1 MQNWKV
7 EEVLELLTNLKS
19 FPSNFLAFVNTTVL
33 AGMLRPRANVSVA
46 KRAWK
51 EQSQSTTTKLQDS
64 IFCLQGIRIY
74 LLWLNLLRRE
84 FQWSPLKLEEVQSD
98 EYQYHALAREEHAP
112 PKIESNA
119 LFWADIVC
127 NLFPDQ
133 GIAWRASKFAHEC
146 INYCMVLQIKETSI
160 IMLLYW
166 NIYFFFTWGRV
177 LSSSD
182 KQSIALLNT
191 SSTNFFS
198 WPRKGKELH
207 V

>member
-1 MQNWKV
+1 MN
-7 EEVLELLTNLKS
+7 
-19 FPSNFLAFVNTTVL
+19 ANTT
-33 AGMLRPRANVSVA
+33 
-46 KRAWK
+46 
-51 EQSQSTTTKLQDS
+51 LQ
-64 IFCLQGIRIY
+64 QGKNMFH
-74 LLWLNLLRRE
+74 L
-84 FQWSPLKLEEVQSD
+84 
-98 EYQYHALAREEHAP
+98 
-112 PKIESNA
+112 KIESNA

-133 GIAWRASKFAHEC
+133 GIAWRASKFTHEC
-146 INYCMVLQIKETSI
+146 TIYCMVLQIKETSI

-166 NIYFFFTWGRV
+166 NKIFFTWGRV

-207 V
+207 VWLQLKNNFQLSHCRTTACAAHLSIWPEFEPKHFDLKSHIQATAPPSSPSVGHHTCIFIISSYLN